1 MTTESMRFSARILP
15 LLLAIAIA
23 SACSSRV
30 TPTAE
35 DEELDVVH
43 ESAARP
49 EPDADA
55 ADVPDSLS
63 DRVEVFE
70 AGAGDATVVFESG
83 LGNDWTS
90 WEPVAREVAVEAR
103 VFAYS
108 RPGYGHS
115 EPTDDPRDASTIVE
129 QLRALLASGGYA
141 PPYVLVGH
149 SFGGTYMELFAK
161 AHPEE
166 VAGLVLVDP
175 RHRDF
180 TSACEQA
187 GLAGCTIP
195 ASVLPSLR
203 PVEIAEY
210 EAFAST
216 SDEIRV
222 VGGFGA
228 HPVRVLTAT
237 WHSFGPEPEPLWESM
252 LASLAGE
259 AADGEQILFT
269 GAGHGLQTERPH
281 EVAAVILSLVSPPG
295 I

>member
-1 MTTESMRFSARILP
+1 MTTESLRFSARVLP
-15 LLLAIAIA
+15 LLVAIATLW
-23 SACSSRV
+23 ACSSGA
-30 TPTAE
+30 TPSAA
-35 DEELDVVH
+35 DEELDAVDDRDT
-43 ESAARP
+43 RP
-49 EPDADA
+49 EREADPPA
-55 ADVPDSLS
+55 ASNGLS
-63 DRVEVFE
+63 DRLEVFE

-108 RPGYGHS
+108 RPGYGQS
-115 EPTDDPRDASTIVE
+115 EPTDDARDASTIVE
-129 QLRALLASGGYA
+129 QLRTLLASRGYA

-180 TSACEQA
+180 TAACEAA

-203 PVEIAEY
+203 PVESAEY

-216 SDEIRV
+216 ADEIRAA
-222 VGGFGA
+222 GGFGTY
-228 HPVRVLTAT
+228 PVRVLTAT

-252 LASLAGE
+252 LGSLADE
-259 AADGEQILFT
+259 AADGEQILFA

-281 EVAAVILSLVSPPG
+281 EVAAVILSLVSPAG